1 MYRLLSP
8 TFLLDRLHPFSIF
21 FYCAPLFVRTQI
33 RGSDLGIGKGIRED
47 LKIFDGA

>member
-1 MYRLLSP
+1 MLIAMSYVGLREEAAKDQIEEVS
-8 TFLLDRLHPFSIF
+8 SK
-21 FYCAPLFVRTQI
+21 I